1 MCFDNNKKIYV
12 FSFYPVD
19 KQSKTG
25 GQARLQALLEGLN
38 KKKLTPVFLISIFFL
53 MLGLSFAA
61 VPLYELFCRVTGF
74 AGTTQVAKNKEA
86 PKIVVNQVYKLR
98 FDTNVGN
105 QLEWDFFPE
114 KNTLELK
121 PGEVHNV
128 KFNVQNLSQSE
139 SSGVASYNASPSS
152 FGIYLSKIGCF
163 CFEKQPLKPGE
174 KKEFILS
181 FFLDPKVVDDNK
193 TKDIS
198 DVTLSY
204 TFFSAEYYKK

>member
-1 MCFDNNKKIYV
+1 M
-12 FSFYPVD
+12 
-19 KQSKTG
+19 T
-25 GQARLQALLEGLN
+25 LN
-38 KKKLTPVFLISIFFL
+38 KKKLTPIILISIFFL
-53 MLGLSFAA
+53 MLALSFAS

-74 AGTTQVAKNKEA
+74 AGTTQVAKNKEV
-86 PKIVVNQVYKLR
+86 PKIVINQVYKLR

-128 KFNVQNLSQSE
+128 KFYVQNLSQSE